1 MLLKGLEPE
10 FSAWAKINQ
19 RDMLSPDKANSMQE
33 LEFLKLCAEA
43 IDERSR
49 KVIVPC
55 MHKRGCVCE
64 LDISGSPRCYIDLIR
79 IDGDRNPA
87 DGLTKPLDGR
97 KFKEFID
104 MLGMNRDTGLRTK
117 VELHEDKGTHI

>member
-1 MLLKGLEPE
+1 MWLEKLLVSLEMMKVDEPIKLLTD
-10 FSAWAKINQ
+10 SAN
-19 RDMLSPDKANSMQE
+19 
-33 LEFLKLCAEA
+33 A
-43 IDERSR
+43 IMIIKNNGYNRVT
-49 KVIVPC
+49 KW
-55 MHKRGCVCE
+55 
-64 LDISGSPRCYIDLIR
+64 LDIRYFFVRDEYGNGQLDLIK
-79 IDGDRNPA
+79 IDGDKNPA